1 MCILGRTN
9 EYIVAVILPRAYRI
23 QNVVMMSGKDSIKDS
38 IGIHIASLA
47 ERMM

>member
-9 EYIVAVILPRAYRI
+9 EYFVAMVLRRAYRI
-23 QNVVMMSGKDSIKDS
+23 QNVVMMSGKDWIKESIE
-38 IGIHIASLA
+38 IHIASLA